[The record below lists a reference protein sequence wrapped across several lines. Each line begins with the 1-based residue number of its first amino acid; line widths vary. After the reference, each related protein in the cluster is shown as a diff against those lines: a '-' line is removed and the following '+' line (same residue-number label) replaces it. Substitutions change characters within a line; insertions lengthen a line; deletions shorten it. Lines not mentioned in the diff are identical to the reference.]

1 MRISFLERLR
11 CPDCGGRL
19 DRRADRE
26 RGGDIE
32 EGSLRCAGC
41 GHEYPITRSIP
52 RFVPASNYADSFGLQ
67 WNAFRR
73 TQLDSHTGLTITR
86 DRFFAATAFP
96 GAGLDG
102 KWMLDVGCGAGRF
115 AEVAL
120 STGANVVA
128 VDYSSAVDA
137 CHANLGGNERLHVVQ
152 ADVYRLP
159 FERPSFDY
167 VYCLGVLQHTP
178 DVHRA
183 FSALPREVKSGGRLA
198 VDVYP
203 AMLRNLLWSKY
214 WLRPLTKRMPR
225 NLLFRL
231 VQFYVPLLL
240 PVSTAI
246 GFFPLGKKLRYLLPV
261 ANYHGVYPLS
271 RDQLRE
277 WAILDTFDGLAPE
290 HDHPQTAATLR
301 EWMQEGGLREV
312 EVFRA
317 GHLVGRGRIE

>member
-1 MRISFLERLR
+1 MRADFVKRLR
-11 CPDCGGRL
+11 CPDCGGML
-19 DRRADRE
+19 DLRADRE

-32 EGSLRCAGC
+32 EGGLRCAAC
-41 GHEYPITRSIP
+41 VREYPITGSIP

-73 TQLDSHTGLTITR
+73 TQLDSHTGVPITR
-86 DRFFAATAFP
+86 ERFFASTAFP
-96 GAGLDG
+96 PAGLG
-102 KWMLDVGCGAGRF
+102 GTWMLDVGCGAGRF

-137 CHANLGGNERLHVVQ
+137 CHANLGENQRLHVVQ
-152 ADVYRLP
+152 ADIYRLP
-159 FERPSFDY
+159 FERRSFDY

-183 FSALPREVKSGGRLA
+183 FAALPKEVKSGGLLA
-198 VDVYP
+198 VDLYP

-214 WLRPLTKRMPR
+214 WVRPLTKRLPR

-231 VQFYVPLLL
+231 VRLYVPLLL

-246 GFFPLGKKLRYLLPV
+246 GFLPLGKKLRFVLPV
-261 ANYHGVYPLS
+261 ANYHGVYALS
-271 RDQLRE
+271 RAQLRE
-277 WAILDTFDGLAPE
+277 WAILDTFDMLAPE
-290 HDHPQTAATLR
+290 HDHPQTAGTLR
-301 EWMQEGGLREV
+301 EWMREAGLREV

-317 GHLVGRGRIE
+317 GHLIGRGRSA